1 MAAMEVRTIL
11 KCKRLGISLKRQLNI
26 MDYINRP
33 YLKYILFQG
42 TSRKLMD
49 SIAAI
54 VCIVYILL
62 MSKIKYF
69 QIPVHVSQCLK
80 VAEYL

>member
-1 MAAMEVRTIL
+1 
-11 KCKRLGISLKRQLNI
+11 
-26 MDYINRP
+26 
-33 YLKYILFQG
+33 
-42 TSRKLMD
+42 MD